1 MSEIHR
7 IKCGNGNCY
16 IIENGVD
23 GILVDTGKKEF
34 VNRVMEACRQ
44 YHVKLIVLTHAHFDH
59 AENAAQISNA
69 LGIPIG
75 MSEKDCNLIPSNVN
89 QELSAE
95 TFFGKI
101 VLSVSLK
108 DFSVRTLEKFKPDIF
123 LKDGDSLSD
132 YGINASIIALPGH
145 TDGTIGIDVENKG
158 LIVGD
163 ALMNMFYP
171 TVSMLFHDKSK
182 MLDSAGKIS
191 RLGNRTIYFGHGK
204 SVPNKQWVKQRTVR
218 STY

>member
-7 IKCGNGNCY
+7 IRCGNGNCY
-16 IIENGVD
+16 IIENEVT

-75 MSEKDCNLIPSNVN
+75 MSEKDCNLIQSNAN
-89 QELSAE
+89 QSLSAE

-101 VLSVSLK
+101 VLWASLK
-108 DFSVRTLEKFKPDIF
+108 DFSVLTMQEFKPDIF
-123 LKDGDSLSD
+123 LKDGDSLSE
-132 YGINASIIALPGH
+132 YGVDASIIALPGH
-145 TDGTIGIDVENKG
+145 TEGSIGIDVENKG

-171 TVSMLFHDKSK
+171 TVSMLYHNKSE
-182 MLDSAGKIS
+182 MLESAGKIS
-191 RLGNRTIYFGHGK
+191 KLGNRIIYFGHGK
-204 SVPNKQWVKQRTVR
+204 PMSNKQWVK
-218 STY
+218 

>member
-7 IKCGNGNCY
+7 IRCGNGNCY

-34 VNRVMEACRQ
+34 VNRVLEACRQ

-75 MSEKDCNLIPSNVN
+75 MSEKDCNLIQSNAN
-89 QELSAE
+89 QSLSAE

-101 VLSVSLK
+101 VLWASLK
-108 DFSVRTLEKFKPDIF
+108 DFSVRTMQEFKPDIF
-123 LKDGDSLSD
+123 LKDGDSLSE
-132 YGINASIIALPGH
+132 YGVDASIIALPGH
-145 TDGTIGIDVENKG
+145 TEGSIGIDVENKG

-171 TVSMLFHDKSK
+171 TVSMLYHNKSE
-182 MLDSAGKIS
+182 MLESAGKIS
-191 RLGNRTIYFGHGK
+191 KLGNRIIYFGHGK
-204 SVPNKQWVKQRTVR
+204 PMSNKQWVK
-218 STY
+218 

>member
-16 IIENGVD
+16 IVENGVD
-23 GILVDTGKKEF
+23 GILVDTGKREF

-44 YHVKLIVLTHAHFDH
+44 YYVKLIVLTHAHFDH

-75 MSEKDCNLIPSNVN
+75 MSQKDCNLIQSNAN
-89 QELSAE
+89 QILSAE
-95 TFFGKI
+95 SFLGKI

-108 DFSVRTLEKFKPDIF
+108 DFSARTLQEFQPDIF
-123 LKDGDSLSD
+123 LKDGDSLSA
-132 YGINASIIALPGH
+132 YGVNASIIALPGH
-145 TDGTIGIDVENKG
+145 TDGSIGIDVENKG

-171 TVSMLFHDKSK
+171 TVSMLYHDKSE

-204 SVPNKQWVKQRTVR
+204 SEPNKQWVKQRTVC
-218 STY
+218 ST

>member
-34 VNRVMEACRQ
+34 VNRVLEACRQ

-75 MSEKDCNLIPSNVN
+75 MSEKDCNLIQSNAS
-89 QELSAE
+89 QGLSAE
-95 TFFGKI
+95 TFLGKI

-123 LKDGDSLSD
+123 LKDGDSLSG
-132 YGINASIIALPGH
+132 YGVNASIIALPGH
-145 TDGTIGIDVENKG
+145 TDGSIGIDVDKKG
-158 LIVGD
+158 IIVGD

-171 TVSMLFHDKSK
+171 TVSMLYHNKSE

-204 SVPNKQWVKQRTVR
+204 PMSNKQWVKQRTVC
-218 STY
+218 STH